1 MRQDLAGKWALVT
14 GASSG
19 FGMDFA
25 RQLAARGAQLVLVA
39 RRAAPMQELAGEL
52 AAQYGRFAVIEAL
65 DLTSPGAAQ
74 QLKAR
79 LDARG
84 ISVDVLINNAGY
96 GVYGSFLD
104 QPLARTL
111 DMMQLNMSAL
121 TALTHVFATDMA
133 RRGGGKILLVASI
146 GAYQATPTYAS
157 YSATK
162 AYVLLFGEA
171 LHEELKGRGVTVTVL
186 SPGVTATGFFEASGQ
201 RATLYQRLVMM
212 QSGPVAAIG
221 LRALER
227 GRASIVPGWLNALT
241 AWSNRLMPRLVQR
254 RVAYQLMKN

>member
-1 MRQDLAGKWALVT
+1 VVLPALLDVRRDNKREKLLQYGKREWDTDSGSETQRIDATVAATRAYYESLGLPTRLSGYALGPAAVEAVFGQLCAHGMTALGERADVDLAA
-14 GASSG
+14 
-19 FGMDFA
+19 
-25 RQLAARGAQLVLVA
+25 
-39 RRAAPMQELAGEL
+39 
-52 AAQYGRFAVIEAL
+52 
-65 DLTSPGAAQ
+65 PGAVE

-96 GVYGSFLD
+96 GLYGSFLG

-111 DMMQLNMSAL
+111 DMMQLNMVAL

-146 GAYQATPTYAS
+146 GAYQATPSYAA

-171 LHEELKGRGVTVTVL
+171 LHEELKGQ
-186 SPGVTATGFFEASGQ
+186 A
-201 RATLYQRLVMM
+201 
-212 QSGPVAAIG
+212 
-221 LRALER
+221 
-227 GRASIVPGWLNALT
+227 
-241 AWSNRLMPRLVQR
+241 
-254 RVAYQLMKN
+254 

>member
-25 RQLAARGAQLVLVA
+25 RLLAARGAQLVLVA
-39 RRAAPMQELAGEL
+39 RSAAPMQELAGEL
-52 AAQYGRFAVIEAL
+52 AAQYGTVAVIEAI
-65 DLTSPGAAQ
+65 DLTGSDAPAE
-74 QLKAR
+74 LKAR

-84 ISVDVLINNAGY
+84 ISVDVLVNNAGY
-96 GVYGSFLD
+96 GVYGSFLE

-111 DMMQLNMSAL
+111 DMMQLNMAAL

-133 RRGGGKILLVASI
+133 RRGGGKILLVSSI
-146 GAYQATPTYAS
+146 GAYQATPSYAS

-171 LHEELKGRGVTVTVL
+171 LHEELKGQGVTVTVL
-186 SPGVTATGFFEASGQ
+186 SPGITATGFLKAAGQ
-201 RATLYQRLVMM
+201 RATLYQRCMMM
-212 QSGPVAAIG
+212 QSGRKSV
-221 LRALER
+221 
-227 GRASIVPGWLNALT
+227 V
-241 AWSNRLMPRLVQR
+241 
-254 RVAYQLMKN
+254 

>member
-1 MRQDLAGKWALVT
+1 MQQDLAGKWALVT

-19 FGMDFA
+19 FGIDFA
-25 RQLAARGAQLVLVA
+25 RLLASRGAQLVLVA
-39 RRAAPMQELAGEL
+39 RRAAPMEEL
-52 AAQYGRFAVIEAL
+52 AAELATQYGSVAVIEPL
-65 DLTSPGAAQ
+65 DLAAPGAPE

-84 ISVDVLINNAGY
+84 ISVDVLVNNAGY

-133 RRGGGKILLVASI
+133 RRGGGKILLVSSI
-146 GAYQATPTYAS
+146 GAYQATPSYAS

-171 LHEELKGRGVTVTVL
+171 LHEELKGQGVTVTVL
-186 SPGVTATGFFEASGQ
+186 SPGITATGFLAAAGQ
-201 RATLYQRLVMM
+201 QATWYQRRMMM
-212 QSGPVAAIG
+212 QSGPVAEIG

>member
-25 RQLAARGAQLVLVA
+25 ARGAQLVLVA
-39 RRAAPMQELAGEL
+39 RRAVPMQALASEL
-52 AAQYGRFAVIEAL
+52 AARYGSVTLIEPL
-65 DLTSPGAAQ
+65 DLSAPGAPQ

-84 ISVDVLINNAGY
+84 ISIDVLINNAGF
-96 GVYGSFLD
+96 GVFGSFLG

-111 DMMQLNMSAL
+111 DMMQLNMAAL

-146 GAYQATPTYAS
+146 GAYQATPSYAS

-162 AYVLLFGEA
+162 AYVLLFGEV
-171 LHEELKGRGVTVTVL
+171 LHEELKGQGVTVTVL
-186 SPGVTATGFFEASGQ
+186 SPGITATGFLKAAGQ
-201 RATLYQRLVMM
+201 QATWYQRRMMM
-212 QSGPVAAIG
+212 QSAPVAAIG

-254 RVAYQLMKN
+254 RVASRLMKN